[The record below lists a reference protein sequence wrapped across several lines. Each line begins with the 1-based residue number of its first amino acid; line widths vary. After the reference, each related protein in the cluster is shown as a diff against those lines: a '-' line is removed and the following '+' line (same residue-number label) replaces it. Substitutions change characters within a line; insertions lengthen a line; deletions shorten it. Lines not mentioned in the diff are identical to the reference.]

1 MSSGLNS
8 AYDQSLA
15 LKNFDLL
22 SKEFNCESLEC
33 LRDVDAEKIGRIAK
47 AVGFRNRHPTKFT
60 LEPGFN
66 PTIDGILERLEILNS
81 IFKF

>member
-15 LKNFDLL
+15 LKNFDQIL
-22 SKEFNCESLEC
+22 KELNCESLGC
-33 LRDVDAEKIGRIAK
+33 LRDVDAQKIGRIAK

-60 LEPGFN
+60 LERGFN
-66 PTIDGILERLEILNS
+66 PTIDGILERLKILNP
-81 IFKF
+81 IH

>member
-15 LKNFDLL
+15 LENFEQLL
-22 SKEFNCESLEC
+22 KEVNCESLGC
-33 LRDVDAEKIGRIAK
+33 LRDVDSEKIGRIEK

-66 PTIDGILERLEILNS
+66 PTIDGILERLKILNL
-81 IFKF
+81 IH